1 MNAYP
6 VMWEGK
12 EDDNDGLIY
21 GIEYMN
27 GEEVSDCEWF
37 STEQDRDNHLK
48 SYLNEV
54 KA

>member
-37 STEQDRDNHLK
+37 SPEQDRDNHLK

-54 KA
+54 NA